1 MLSNVVDRGRK
12 SRQFK
17 VEYVTHPTDTKSR
30 LFGGIND
37 QHETAALAQVKAVS
51 LQEQEK
57 AV

>member
-17 VEYVTHPTDTKSR
+17 SYRHEEQV
-30 LFGGIND
+30 LWGIND
-37 QHETAALAQVKAVS
+37 QHERAALAQVKAES